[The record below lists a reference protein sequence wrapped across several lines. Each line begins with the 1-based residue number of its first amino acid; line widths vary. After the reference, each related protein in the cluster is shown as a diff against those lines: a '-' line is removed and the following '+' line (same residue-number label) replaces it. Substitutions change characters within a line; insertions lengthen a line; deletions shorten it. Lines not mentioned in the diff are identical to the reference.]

1 MRMKRLFCVL
11 LTLVLLL
18 PLTALAERGQS
29 VMVMP
34 WDDEMRPLVTNE
46 AKYDTQ
52 YCKVGVKVVQRNAD
66 GTTSEKVIFPVA
78 FSFKYKVY
86 VYKTDG
92 TYSSVR
98 PAGGIWP
105 TVTLIKNTDYDL
117 GLSVEKIT
125 NPDIISSNTTAT
137 TWSIT
142 LKGGLYNVTYNEVI
156 YLDEDGNQIGEIR
169 YTEECCFNYTI
180 SGGEA
185 SE

>member
-1 MRMKRLFCVL
+1 MHIKRLFCVL

-29 VMVMP
+29 VMAVP
-34 WDDEMRPLVTNE
+34 WYDEVKPLGSRET
-46 AKYDTQ
+46 KDGTQ
-52 YCKVGVKVVQRNAD
+52 SCKVGVKVVRRNAD
-66 GTTSEKVIFPVA
+66 GTTTEEVIFPVA
-78 FSFKYKVY
+78 FSFYYIVY
-86 VYKTDG
+86 VYKRDG
-92 TYSSVR
+92 TYSTVE
-98 PAGGIWP
+98 PAGGKWP

-125 NPDIISSNTTAT
+125 NPDIISSNVTPT

-156 YLDEDGNQIGEIR
+156 YLDENGNQIGEIR

>member
-1 MRMKRLFCVL
+1 MKRLFCVL

-29 VMVMP
+29 VMAVP
-34 WDDEMRPLVTNE
+34 WYDEVKPLGSSE
-46 AKYDTQ
+46 AKFDTQ
-52 YCKVGVKVVQRNAD
+52 YCTVGVKVVQRNAD
-66 GTTSEKVIFPVA
+66 GTTTEKVIFPVA
-78 FSFKYKVY
+78 FSFRHKVF
-86 VYKTDG
+86 VYKRDEK
-92 TYSSVR
+92 YSTVE
-98 PAGGIWP
+98 PAGGDWP
-105 TVTLIKNTDYDL
+105 KVTLIKNTDYDL

-125 NPDIISSNTTAT
+125 NPDIISSNVTPT

-156 YLDEDGNQIGEIR
+156 YLDEEGNQIGEIC
-169 YTEECCFNYTI
+169 YTEERCFNYTI